1 MRKSAV
7 PFWLSLIAIAVVGFL
22 ATRFIGNQYYYFA
35 AYVVLQY
42 VVLSTG
48 WNILGG
54 YTGYVNFGVAGF
66 FAIGAYTS
74 VVLIKSMGAPMPVL
88 ILGGGIVANLNG
100 LGAVAAQAGD

>member
-1 MRKSAV
+1 MTRGAAAFWIGIAACAV
-7 PFWLSLIAIAVVGFL
+7 LGYV
-22 ATRFIGNQYYYFA
+22 ATRLIGNQYYYFA

-42 VVLSTG
+42 IVLSTG

-74 VVLIKSMGAPMPVL
+74 VVLVKWLGAPLPGL
-88 ILGGGIVANLNG
+88 ILTLG
-100 LGAVAAQAGD
+100 LVPGPLPLCTRHLTHAP